1 MAAFAER
8 RYDVNGIDTA
18 VFSAGE
24 GPPLVFFHG
33 GGTMTGFDVLLPLA
47 ERVRLIVPHH
57 PGFGASGDDA
67 SIESRQDYHFHYL
80 ELFDQLGLGELALAG
95 HSLGG
100 AIAADFAALHP
111 ERVRRLVLAA
121 PWGLLVPEHP
131 TVAISS
137 VPEDEIVRYLFA
149 DLSRFEGLPPP
160 PPEFVAERE
169 REAVSLS
176 RVMPELPY
184 DPKLA
189 RRLRRIAAPTL
200 VLWGDADRLIPV
212 GQAAVWA
219 DQIADAEIRTFPG
232 AGHLLFDESAAAVA
246 AVGEFAAAS

>member
-1 MAAFAER
+1 MAAFSER
-8 RYDVNGIDTA
+8 RYEVNGVDTA
-18 VFSAGE
+18 VFSAGD

-33 GGTMTGFDVLLPLA
+33 GGTMTGFDALLPLA
-47 ERVRLIVPHH
+47 ERARLIVPHH
-57 PGFGASGDDA
+57 PGFGASADDE

-80 ELFDQLGLGELALAG
+80 ELFDQLGLGELALVG

-100 AIAADFAALHP
+100 AMAAAFAALHP

-131 TVAISS
+131 TVALSS
-137 VPEDEIVRYLFA
+137 LPGDEIAAYLFA
-149 DLSRFEGLPPP
+149 DLSRFEGLPAP
-160 PPEFVAERE
+160 PPEFIAERE
-169 REAVSLS
+169 REAISLA
-176 RVMPELPY
+176 RVVPELPY

-189 RRLRRIAAPTL
+189 RWLRRIAAPTL

-219 DQIADAEIRTFPG
+219 EHIPAAEIQTFPG
-232 AGHLLFDESAAAVA
+232 AGHLLFDESASAVEAAGA
-246 AVGEFAAAS
+246 FAARP